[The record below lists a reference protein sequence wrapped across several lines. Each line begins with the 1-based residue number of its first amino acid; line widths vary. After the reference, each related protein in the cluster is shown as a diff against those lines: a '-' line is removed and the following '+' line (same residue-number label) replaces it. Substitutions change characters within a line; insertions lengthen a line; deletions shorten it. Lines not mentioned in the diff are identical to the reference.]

1 MDINNH
7 NDIDNKH
14 EPHCA
19 SEKLFRRLQKE
30 NNLFKEFNSESSLT
44 NEHNVNEKSDI
55 NLKKLKRNDGLSR
68 QSDNRKDKL
77 DVVKRFKR
85 WLPAEEVRLSQHQI
99 LYKMMSSSTFL
110 CSINFNEELF
120 CGGTAFWSS
129 RLQIKR
135 CFIQDY
141 RSSLSWKES
150 VQVAFHYNLDLWEH
164 ESTPST
170 ATAVN
175 ILNSAGLSKKVHS
188 QDCSRGEEV
197 AFSS

>member
-1 MDINNH
+1 MLTADNLFDGTISTNTEHFYIEPANKYSESLPRSGVHSIIYKLSDVKMDINNH

-141 RSSLSWKES
+141 RSSLS
-150 VQVAFHYNLDLWEH
+150 
-164 ESTPST
+164 
-170 ATAVN
+170 
-175 ILNSAGLSKKVHS
+175 
-188 QDCSRGEEV
+188 
-197 AFSS
+197 